1 MLGVISPRRFAF
13 FVIAQLV
20 GAIAASAVL
29 LGILPGPLL
38 VLTQRA
44 ANVGVAQAL
53 FWGEATAYIAIV
65 LTKAEKKSHISL
77 VFAFQKCS

>member
-1 MLGVISPRRFAF
+1 MPLSQQSLALLILGVISPRRFVF

-38 VLTQRA
+38 VLTQPA
-44 ANVGVAQAL
+44 ANTGVAQAL
-53 FWGEATAYIAIV
+53 FWGEHADKMFVST
-65 LTKAEKKSHISL
+65 L
-77 VFAFQKCS
+77 